1 MWEEGGTGGGQLRNV
16 KSVFFSTY
24 FNGNSGLTCLICL
37 CPCGPQDLLQMK
49 EELEESCKKKD
60 ELLRDAQRAL
70 AGTGRAQCTMGREVP
85 SPTGIS
91 S

>member
-1 MWEEGGTGGGQLRNV
+1 MGRGGYWGGAT
-16 KSVFFSTY
+16 KECESVFFSKY
-24 FNGNSGLTCLICL
+24 FDGNSGLTCLICL

-60 ELLRDAQRAL
+60 QLLRDAQRAL
-70 AGTGRAQCTMGREVP
+70 AGMGRAQCTMGWEVP